1 MVRYVHVSCIW
12 YTSFPSLIQDNMIFP
27 MVVGLDSGLVQGK
40 LYNFVQYNVKYVMFI
55 LAYIIIILHLSFA
68 LLQTPGDDSL
78 TLTEG

>member
-1 MVRYVHVSCIW
+1 
-12 YTSFPSLIQDNMIFP
+12 MIFP

-78 TLTEG
+78 TLT